1 MQSNSSPSPPLFP
14 LSPFSFNGD
23 LSDGGF
29 EGTRVLFFA
38 SLLFFQGGGMDF
50 SKVGEKLL
58 SSVRSAR
65 SLGLLPST
73 SDRPE
78 VPARAVAAAAVAR
91 ALAGLPPHQRYS
103 LPSSSEELSSIYG
116 SKPHGQVVEELEE
129 EFYEEEFDPVRHVL
143 EHMPSEENDV
153 AYFEEKV
160 MGSSLGATTLC
171 IMPKA
176 TVRLAQLD
184 SIAERLSRHVMEHH
198 EEMVKGMH
206 LVRELE
212 KDLKVA
218 NVICMNGRRHLTSSR
233 NEVSRDLIV
242 TTSSKKK
249 QVLLYFPTIA
259 GVTMFKTLY
268 CPPGNSAI
276 AQKMQDASILLAS
289 EFQGRVLFDFRD
301 MLPILT
307 ELRHAL
313 DMQVALE
320 NHVEEGNFFKAFQVL
335 SEYLQLLDSFSEL
348 SAIQEMSHGVEVWLG
363 KTLQKLDSLLL
374 GVCQD
379 FKEDGY
385 ITVVDAYALIGDV
398 SGLAEKIQ
406 SFFMQ
411 EVLSDLETSNMQ
423 SSSSRL
429 TYSDL
434 CHQIPESKFRQC
446 LLTTLAAL
454 FKLMSSY
461 HAIMSFQLVDKVSAC
476 HAPHIKQK
484 QRDVP
489 GVSGDVQHVDTVKGN
504 SYSSNE
510 DNGLLSES
518 MDRVHTTATTSSI
531 NATET
536 NGSMCINSSD
546 SVDESRNGGSE
557 ASSSGSPWFQLRKDA
572 TVFVS
577 QTLQRGR
584 KNLWQLTTSRVS
596 VLLSSAA
603 VSSSS
608 IHQFLINYEDLNVFI
623 LAGEAFCGAKAVE
636 FRQKVKAVCEN
647 YFVAF
652 HRQNIY
658 ALKMVLEK
666 ENWLK
671 LPPET
676 IQVVSFAGLVGDGAA
691 LIVPSERNSSNKRV
705 LHSNKSADS
714 VETGPKK
721 SGFSYWLKSGNP
733 FLVKLSSK
741 EYHDS
746 FSLNGSNSGESDGK
760 INENSQSDKFSPKT
774 NDSNHVNGSNSV
786 SEDENEDLHAD
797 FIDEDSQLPSRI
809 SKPNH
814 SRNNSSHCN
823 DEEMTA
829 QTGSSLCLLRLMDK
843 YARLMQK
850 LEIVNVEFFKG
861 IYQLF
866 GIFFHFVFETFG
878 QQNTFPSGKGLGD
891 SLSYQL
897 KTALYRITQDSERC
911 AGADTISI
919 VARLLLRSKAHLQ
932 LMLLQNNAAV
942 VEDFYA
948 HSQGWDSD
956 SNPTSSYNIIAMME
970 EQEIETEYPQI
981 KKLEQLIAK
990 HTAKDPKYIL
1000 SSSSTAVSNYQPP
1013 RDSMMGPPGY
1023 PPATGNTAIPVP
1035 QRPTYG
1041 DGVPRFSN
1049 FRRDPKNEWW
1059 NLPSAMHQT
1068 GAIFVIPHPLGKF
1081 DDVFMRWESITK
1093 IHVAMQGFTEV
1104 RNKIM
1109 FIENLLGETE
1119 KLMWTQWRMA
1129 YTAEYEALVAS
1140 GDGDEGT
1147 QNIISQMRTVFT
1159 LEDPYQ
1165 GSTLMQEEAYRDLER
1180 LVDSYVVSKVF
1191 KKDISKKWF
1200 DLVKNGGRKM
1210 MYVDR
1215 ISNAKWEVKELGL
1228 EHNGY
1233 VDLLL
1238 GEFKH
1243 YKTRLAHGGIP
1254 KEVQDLLLEY
1264 GVEIVAETLIEGL
1277 SRVKR
1282 CSDEGRA
1289 LMSLDLQV
1297 LINGLQHFVPTNVK
1311 PKLQTV
1317 ETFIKAYYLPET
1329 EYVHWSR
1336 AHPEYSKSHIVGL
1349 INLVA
1354 TMKGWKRKTRLEVI
1368 EKIEGAGL

>member
-129 EFYEEEFDPVRHVL
+129 EFYEEVFDPVRHVL

-153 AYFEEKV
+153 AYFEE
-160 MGSSLGATTLC
+160 
-171 IMPKA
+171 KA

-249 QVLLYFPTIA
+249 QVLL
-259 GVTMFKTLY
+259 
-268 CPPGNSAI
+268 
-276 AQKMQDASILLAS
+276 
-289 EFQGRVLFDFRD
+289 D

-307 ELRHAL
+307 ELCHAL

-348 SAIQEMSHGVEVWLG
+348 SAIQEMSRGVEVWLG

-411 EVLSDLETSNMQ
+411 EVLSVTHSVLKNILQEDLETSNMQ

-461 HAIMSFQLVDKVSAC
+461 HAIMSFQLADKVSAC

-510 DNGLLSES
+510 ADGLLSES

-536 NGSMCINSSD
+536 NGSVCINSSD

-608 IHQFLINYEDLNVFI
+608 IHQFLINYEDLNIFI
-623 LAGEAFCGAKAVE
+623 LAGEAFCGDKAVE

-691 LIVPSERNSSNKRV
+691 LIVPSARNSSNKRV

-774 NDSNHVNGSNSV
+774 NDANHVNGSNSV

-861 IYQLF
+861 IYQLY

-897 KTALYRITQDSERC
+897 KTALYRITQDCDQWIKPQSVSFFSSSPTSMNTSLTHMELMPASPQNTNFGHPLSTSFGLKERC

-948 HSQGWDSD
+948 H
-956 SNPTSSYNIIAMME
+956 
-970 EQEIETEYPQI
+970 
-981 KKLEQLIAK
+981 
-990 HTAKDPKYIL
+990 
-1000 SSSSTAVSNYQPP
+1000 
-1013 RDSMMGPPGY
+1013 
-1023 PPATGNTAIPVP
+1023 
-1035 QRPTYG
+1035 
-1041 DGVPRFSN
+1041 
-1049 FRRDPKNEWW
+1049 
-1059 NLPSAMHQT
+1059 
-1068 GAIFVIPHPLGKF
+1068 
-1081 DDVFMRWESITK
+1081 
-1093 IHVAMQGFTEV
+1093 
-1104 RNKIM
+1104 
-1109 FIENLLGETE
+1109 
-1119 KLMWTQWRMA
+1119 
-1129 YTAEYEALVAS
+1129 
-1140 GDGDEGT
+1140 
-1147 QNIISQMRTVFT
+1147 
-1159 LEDPYQ
+1159 
-1165 GSTLMQEEAYRDLER
+1165 
-1180 LVDSYVVSKVF
+1180 LVDSVP
-1191 KKDISKKWF
+1191 
-1200 DLVKNGGRKM
+1200 DLVQHIHRTTARLLLHING
-1210 MYVDR
+1210 YVDR